1 MNIKWSHKKIEEASG
16 KISFKKGLSFYR
28 SNKVYLETF
37 TAHRCEAIVAGK
49 ENFHVTVEQDESG
62 GISTTCSCPTLA
74 SVKNDC
80 QHVAA
85 VLLAIS
91 EHPQRESH
99 SSSSSEI
106 SKGLM
111 NLLENQPIRP
121 SAQQPRFESR
131 QVLPLA
137 FTCKLITNNQGQSL
151 FGIEVEVGTTKVTN
165 IRAFLKQVKEHGNYQ
180 LTSSFTYNPESH
192 CFSTD
197 TDDIIQQLIQVMND
211 ETAYGYDR
219 LIDKFAYKISD
230 QLLVIP
236 PSLWRRLVPL
246 LTKAPVVKLS
256 NGKEIIDKLYFSDHV
271 TLPLSFYFTK
281 THNQDYLLTV
291 KGRDKIVMLDAYQ
304 ALLFDDNVIQINE
317 EDFQYLSELIQIL
330 DTSKTNQTPIPP
342 RQTEFFIEKGLPI
355 LKRLGQVHLHGAV
368 TNQLKQTP
376 LIIKLY
382 LDRVRDRLLAG
393 LEFHYGNILINPL
406 DDEQIETGSILIR
419 DEEKEHTIL
428 QMMDDS
434 RFTQTDSGYFLHNE
448 ALEYNFLY
456 HMLPKIQKLVQ
467 VYATTAVRNRIFKEN
482 PRPKIKV
489 KIQRE
494 RTNWL
499 EFKFEMDGI
508 PDQEIRD
515 ILSALEEKQKY
526 YRLRDGSL
534 LSLETREFEEL
545 QRFLRSAAPIQDQE
559 DVVSGL
565 HVPVIKGMQLLDSAD
580 DQVFTFEQSFRQF
593 LHNIENPDNQKF
605 TVPNNLKT
613 ILRDYQTQGYK
624 WLKTLAIHG
633 FGGILAD
640 DMGLGKSLQSI
651 AFILSE
657 LPTIRKKKLPILI
670 VCPSS
675 LMYNWRS
682 EIKKFAP
689 DIQVTIVD
697 GNRTKRSQKRTMAL
711 EVDVVIT
718 SYQLLRMDIDWYK
731 KQAFHTVFFDE
742 AQAFKNPVT
751 QTAQAVKKIQASNRF
766 ALTGTP
772 VENNQEELWSI
783 FHVVFPE
790 LFHGLKEYSNLT
802 RTQITR
808 RSRPFLLRRVKEDV
822 LSELPEKIESRE
834 SVELLPDQKKL
845 YAAYLAKLR
854 HDTLKHLDQDTLRK
868 NRIKILAGLTRL
880 RQICCHPALFVDGY
894 KGSSAKF
901 EQLKQILEESRL
913 AGRRVLIFSQ
923 FTKMLELIGRDLAI
937 QGRSFLYLD
946 GQTPSEERVKRCNRF
961 NAGECDLFLISM
973 KAGGTG
979 LNLTGADTVIFY
991 DTWWN
996 PAVEE
1001 QAADRAHRI
1010 GQTNAVQVLKLVA
1023 RGTIEE
1029 KMNDLQEQKRSLI
1042 EEIIAS
1048 KEKAS
1053 STLTEE
1059 DIREILLL

>member
-28 SNKVYLETF
+28 SNKVYLKIF

-49 ENFHVTVEQDESG
+49 EDFHVTVEQDESG
-62 GISTTCSCPTLA
+62 RINTRCSCPTLA

-91 EHPQRESH
+91 EHSPRESR

-106 SKGLM
+106 SEGLM
-111 NLLENQPIRP
+111 TLLENRRVRP

-137 FTCKLITNNQGQSL
+137 FTCKLITNNQGQFL
-151 FGIEVEVGTTKVTN
+151 FGIEIEVGTTKVTN

-180 LTSSFTYNPESH
+180 LTSSFTYNPELH

-219 LIDKFAYKISD
+219 LIDKFEYNID

-236 PSLWRRLVPL
+236 PSPWQRLVPL
-246 LTKAPVVKLS
+246 LTKAPVVKLA
-256 NGKEIIDKLYFSDHV
+256 NGEKRVDKLYFSDHI
-271 TLPLSFYFTK
+271 TLPLSISITK
-281 THNQDYLLTV
+281 TDNHDSLLTV
-291 KGRDKIVMLDAYQ
+291 KGRDKLVMLDAYQ
-304 ALLFDDNVIQINE
+304 ALLFDDHFIQIKE
-317 EDFQYLSELIQIL
+317 KEFHYLSELIQIL
-330 DTSKTNQTPIPP
+330 DTSKTNQIRIPP
-342 RQTEFFIEKGLPI
+342 KQTEFFIEKGLPI

-368 TNQLKQTP
+368 TNQLKQNP
-376 LIIKLY
+376 LITKLY
-382 LDRVRDRLLAG
+382 LDRVRNRLLAG
-393 LEFHYGNILINPL
+393 VEFHYGNILINPL
-406 DDEQIETGSILIR
+406 DDEQIETASILIR
-419 DEEKEHTIL
+419 DEEKENAIL

-434 RFTQTDSGYFLHNE
+434 QFAKTDSGYFLHNE
-448 ALEYNFLY
+448 ALEYDFLY
-456 HMLPKIQKLVQ
+456 HMLPKVQKIAQ
-467 VYATTAVRNRIFKEN
+467 VFATTAVRNRIFKEN

-489 KIQRE
+489 KIQKE

-534 LSLETREFEEL
+534 LSLETKEFEEL
-545 QRFLRSAAPIQDQE
+545 QRFLRSAAPIQDK
-559 DVVSGL
+559 DDLVSGL
-565 HVPVIKGMQLLDSAD
+565 HVPVIKGIQLLDSAD
-580 DQVFTFEQSFRQF
+580 DQVFIFEQSFRQF
-593 LHNIENPDNQKF
+593 LHNIENPDNQSI
-605 TVPNNLKT
+605 TLPNSLEP
-613 ILRDYQTQGYK
+613 ILRDYQTYGYK
-624 WLKTLAIHG
+624 WLKTLANHG

-640 DMGLGKSLQSI
+640 DMGLGKTLQSI

-657 LPTIRKKKLPILI
+657 LPTIRKKKLPTLI

-675 LMYNWRS
+675 LVYNWQS
-682 EIKKFAP
+682 EIRKFAP
-689 DIQVTIVD
+689 DIQVAIVD
-697 GNRTKRSQKRTMAL
+697 GNRTKRANRQTSAL
-711 EVDVVIT
+711 EMDVVIT

-751 QTAQAVKKIQASNRF
+751 QTAQAVKKIQADNRF

-790 LFHGLKEYSNLT
+790 LFQGLKEYSNLT
-802 RTQITR
+802 RTQIAR

-845 YAAYLAKLR
+845 YATYLAKLR
-854 HDTLKHLDQDTLRK
+854 HDTLKHLDKDTLRK

-913 AGRRVLIFSQ
+913 ARRRVLIFSQ

-937 QGRSFLYLD
+937 QGKSFLYLD
-946 GQTPSEERVKRCNRF
+946 GQTPSEERVERCNQF

-979 LNLTGADTVIFY
+979 LNLTGADTVILY

-1010 GQTNAVQVLKLVA
+1010 GQTSAVQVIKLVA

-1042 EEIIAS
+1042 EEIIDS

-1059 DIREILLL
+1059 DIREILSL